1 MFNQVQE
8 PGLVVF
14 SVSRNVYLEV
24 SLEMSPAQRVT
35 VIFYGINFRQMLSS
49 VQSFLPRCHWCS
61 AWRADSALSNSGSEP
76 LVCNSQFV
84 LNLVYFHVTHD

>member
-14 SVSRNVYLEV
+14 SVSRNVCLEV

-35 VIFYGINFRQMLSS
+35 VIFYGINFR
-49 VQSFLPRCHWCS
+49 
-61 AWRADSALSNSGSEP
+61 
-76 LVCNSQFV
+76 
-84 LNLVYFHVTHD
+84 